1 MKYYEEIKF
10 KGERKKLLM
19 SKSKN
24 KVYNIMTVDQFRGK
38 AIHENK
44 KHNMFK
50 VNLVTLQIQQNISNE
65 AQDDVKGK
73 VNENIMA

>member
-1 MKYYEEIKF
+1 
-10 KGERKKLLM
+10 
-19 SKSKN
+19 
-24 KVYNIMTVDQFRGK
+24 MTVDQFRGK

-50 VNLVTLQIQQNISNE
+50 VNLVTQQIQQNISNE